1 MNNKYAE
8 IGRLFKKSLELAQI
22 AADNQE
28 LIWCKSNYSI
38 ILKGCGSMSSGA
50 LNDYG
55 IPSLAKLEG
64 GDHLVFINTTGE
76 GGAKHDAGVLAAFS
90 YLSTKGVN
98 LVLEDS
104 RLS

>member
-1 MNNKYAE
+1 MNNKYE
-8 IGRLFKKSLELAQI
+8 EMGKFFKESLELAQI
-22 AADNQE
+22 SADNQE

-38 ILKGCGSMSSGA
+38 ILKGCGRMSAGA

-55 IPSLAKLEG
+55 IPSLARLEG

-90 YLSTKGVN
+90 YLSSKGLN
-98 LVLEDS
+98 LVLEDR